1 MHLLQE
7 SIFEEIV
14 AESLPQLI
22 IQAINQTMNKE
33 WTTLGYISI
42 IMSVPLLHLH
52 IWPRFIHAVAA
63 LLPSLL
69 VIVIAVV
76 VVAIHALFRSS
87 LMALNG
93 VYRFLYFFLIKKI
106 PIKEVPSGLEEYVF
120 DVEGVELGKY
130 ALQLPPPSDNKV
142 VPVKG
147 DAGKFDASS
156 AHQTVDLSSVELQPL
171 ISRIDAIDE
180 KVDSKFSAIDSRFDG
195 MDAKLAGILQALQ
208 AQTAS
213 PVQTTN

>member
-120 DVEGVELGKY
+120 DVEG
-130 ALQLPPPSDNKV
+130 
-142 VPVKG
+142 
-147 DAGKFDASS
+147 F
-156 AHQTVDLSSVELQPL
+156 
-171 ISRIDAIDE
+171 
-180 KVDSKFSAIDSRFDG
+180 
-195 MDAKLAGILQALQ
+195 
-208 AQTAS
+208 
-213 PVQTTN
+213 

>member
-1 MHLLQE
+1 
-7 SIFEEIV
+7 
-14 AESLPQLI
+14 
-22 IQAINQTMNKE
+22 
-33 WTTLGYISI
+33 
-42 IMSVPLLHLH
+42 
-52 IWPRFIHAVAA
+52 
-63 LLPSLL
+63 
-69 VIVIAVV
+69 
-76 VVAIHALFRSS
+76 
-87 LMALNG
+87 MALNG

-147 DAGKFDASS
+147 DAVKFDASS

>member
-1 MHLLQE
+1 
-7 SIFEEIV
+7 
-14 AESLPQLI
+14 
-22 IQAINQTMNKE
+22 
-33 WTTLGYISI
+33 
-42 IMSVPLLHLH
+42 
-52 IWPRFIHAVAA
+52 
-63 LLPSLL
+63 
-69 VIVIAVV
+69 
-76 VVAIHALFRSS
+76 
-87 LMALNG
+87 MALNG

-147 DAGKFDASS
+147 DAVKFDASS

-171 ISRIDAIDE
+171 ISRIDTIEEQNSQNSNNLKRIDE

-195 MDAKLAGILQALQ
+195 VDAKLSGILQALQ
-208 AQTAS
+208 AQAAS
-213 PVQTTN
+213 PVQIPN

>member
-1 MHLLQE
+1 
-7 SIFEEIV
+7 
-14 AESLPQLI
+14 
-22 IQAINQTMNKE
+22 
-33 WTTLGYISI
+33 
-42 IMSVPLLHLH
+42 
-52 IWPRFIHAVAA
+52 
-63 LLPSLL
+63 
-69 VIVIAVV
+69 
-76 VVAIHALFRSS
+76 
-87 LMALNG
+87 MALNG

-147 DAGKFDASS
+147 DAVKFDASS

-171 ISRIDAIDE
+171 ISRIDTIEEQNSNNFKRIDE
-180 KVDSKFSAIDSRFDG
+180 KVDSKFEAMDSKFSAIDSRFDG

-213 PVQTTN
+213 PVQNFK